1 MFKRFK
7 SFVKTTVLGGVI
19 VILPV
24 TILVLV
30 FQWVYR
36 LVVGMI
42 RPLSSLIAQ
51 WIQPA
56 TDVLPYGQLQ
66 GMISDSLTI
75 VIILSFCFVV
85 GVAVKTR
92 LGGWL
97 FHTVEHSILRVAPGY
112 TTIKEIILQFSGA
125 KKTPFSRVALIRVF
139 NSDIQQTGF
148 ITDEH
153 ADGSYTVFVPTAPNP
168 TSGWFYHAPAK
179 DVRLVNASVEATMR
193 SILSCGVGSK
203 ALLAEHF
210 QNPQ

>member
-1 MFKRFK
+1 VFKRVK
-7 SFVKTTVLGGVI
+7 SFVKTAVLGGVI

-24 TILVLV
+24 TILALV
-30 FQWVYR
+30 FQWIYR
-36 LVVGMI
+36 LVIGMI

-56 TDVLPYGQLQ
+56 TDFLPYGQLQ
-66 GMISDSLTI
+66 GLISDILTI
-75 VIILSFCFVV
+75 VIILTFCFVV
-85 GVAVKTR
+85 GVVVKTR
-92 LGGWL
+92 MGSWL

-112 TTIKEIILQFSGA
+112 TTIKEIILQFSGT
-125 KKTPFSRVALIRVF
+125 KKTPFSRVALIRMF
-139 NSDIQQTGF
+139 NSDILQTGF
-148 ITDEH
+148 VTDEH

-168 TSGWFYHAPAK
+168 TSGWFYHVPAK

-210 QNPQ
+210 KNPT